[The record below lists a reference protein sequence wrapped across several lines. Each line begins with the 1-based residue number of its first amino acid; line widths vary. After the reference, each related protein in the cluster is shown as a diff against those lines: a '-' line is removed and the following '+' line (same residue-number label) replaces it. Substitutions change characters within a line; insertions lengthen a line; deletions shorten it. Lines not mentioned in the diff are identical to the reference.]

1 MAADARVSHMWE
13 APMAWVR
20 VIAISK
26 VARATVPTPLDR
38 TLMLVD
44 YEWRTVELRRALAAR
59 LPAQRE

>member
-1 MAADARVSHMWE
+1 
-13 APMAWVR
+13 MAWVR